1 MSDVG
6 GLGLK
11 KAWQELNEENVAL
24 LTGCLGVF
32 EVASVDDEVLQI
44 GYAGGRSLFGL
55 RGVLSDVAAE
65 HPGESLQFRT
75 ESNMQYISR
84 WKELLMVHLA
94 ENGSMPSWNQ
104 SSDIDVIGRLGG
116 RQEGQS

>member
-11 KAWQELNEENVAL
+11 KAWQELNEVNIARL
-24 LTGCLGVF
+24 SGCLGVF
-32 EVASVDDEVLQI
+32 EIATTDDEVVQI

-55 RGVLSDVAAE
+55 RGCVGDVAAE
-65 HPGESLQFRT
+65 HAGESLQFRT

-94 ENGSMPSWNQ
+94 ENDAMPSWN
-104 SSDIDVIGRLGG
+104 SPSDIDVIGRLGG
-116 RQEGQS
+116 RQKGQS